1 MMFIVVSSGRCAT
14 FFFFQAEDGIRDKLV
29 TGVQTCAL
37 PIFLGDVVGKPGRR
51 AVVESVPHL
60 LATAGADF
68 VIANCEN
75 ASGGVGVDPR
85 AASELLKAGVD
96 VLTSGNHIWAK
107 RDIVEYL
114 RDSDVLLRPLNF
126 VAGSPGR
133 GFTVKRSRSGVEVA
147 VVNLIG
153 RVFMGNYDCPFRA
166 VDGALE
172 TLRARARVVLVDM
185 HGEATSEKVAMGWYL
200 DGRVSAVIGSHTHV
214 QTADER
220 ILPHGTAYLS
230 DAGMCGPRD
239 SVIGVKRELVLDR
252 FLTQMP
258 TRFEVATGPAL
269 LQGALVDV
277 DEGSGRA
284 TAIQR
289 IQQTVDV

>member
-1 MMFIVVSSGRCAT
+1 
-14 FFFFQAEDGIRDKLV
+14 
-29 TGVQTCAL
+29 
-37 PIFLGDVVGKPGRR
+37 
-51 AVVESVPHL
+51 
-60 LATAGADF
+60 
-68 VIANCEN
+68 
-75 ASGGVGVDPR
+75 
-85 AASELLKAGVD
+85 
-96 VLTSGNHIWAK
+96 
-107 RDIVEYL
+107 
-114 RDSDVLLRPLNF
+114 
-126 VAGSPGR
+126 
-133 GFTVKRSRSGVEVA
+133 
-147 VVNLIG
+147 
-153 RVFMGNYDCPFRA
+153 
-166 VDGALE
+166 
-172 TLRARARVVLVDM
+172 M

-220 ILPHGTAYLS
+220 ILPRGTAYLS

>member
-1 MMFIVVSSGRCAT
+1 MR
-14 FFFFQAEDGIRDKLV
+14 L
-29 TGVQTCAL
+29 L
-37 PIFLGDVVGKPGRR
+37 YLGDIVGKPGRR

-60 LATAGADF
+60 VANERVDL
-68 VIANCEN
+68 VVANCEN

-107 RDIVEYL
+107 RDIVDYL

-126 VAGSPGR
+126 VPGSPGR
-133 GFTVKRSRSGVEVA
+133 GITVKLSRSGVAVG

-153 RVFMGNYDCPFRA
+153 RVFMNNYDDPFRA
-166 VDGALE
+166 ADTALAA
-172 TLRARARVVLVDM
+172 LAGRASVVVVDM

-200 DGRVSAVIGSHTHV
+200 DGRASVVVGSHTHV

-220 ILPHGTAYLS
+220 ILPQGTAYLT

-239 SVIGVKRELVLDR
+239 SVIGVKRDLVIQR

-258 TRFEVATGPAL
+258 TRFEVASGPAL
-269 LQGALVDV
+269 LQGAIVDV
-277 DEGSGRA
+277 DEQSGRA
-284 TAIQR
+284 TAITR
-289 IQQTVDV
+289 LQQTIEV

>member
-1 MMFIVVSSGRCAT
+1 M
-14 FFFFQAEDGIRDKLV
+14 
-29 TGVQTCAL
+29 
-37 PIFLGDVVGKPGRR
+37 FLGDVVGKPGRK
-51 AVVESVPHL
+51 AVVDAVPHL
-60 LATAGADF
+60 IATSGVDF

-85 AASELLKAGVD
+85 AASELLQVGVD

-126 VAGSPGR
+126 APMTPGR
-133 GFTVKRSRSGVEVA
+133 GVTVKRSRSGVDVA

-153 RVFMGNYDCPFRA
+153 RVFMGLYDCPFRA
-166 VDGALE
+166 VDAALE
-172 TLRARARVVLVDM
+172 SLRSRTRIVIVDM
-185 HGEATSEKVAMGWYL
+185 HAEATSEKVAMGWHL
-200 DGRVSAVIGSHTHV
+200 DGRVTAVLGSHTHV

-220 ILPHGTAYLS
+220 VLPQGTAYLT

-239 SVIGVKRELVLDR
+239 SVIGVKRDLVIQR

-258 TRFEVATGPAL
+258 TRFEVASGPAL
-269 LQGALVDV
+269 LQGALIDV

-284 TAIQR
+284 RSITR
-289 IQQTVDV
+289 IQQTVEV

>member
-1 MMFIVVSSGRCAT
+1 MRV
-14 FFFFQAEDGIRDKLV
+14 L
-29 TGVQTCAL
+29 
-37 PIFLGDVVGKPGRR
+37 FLGDVVGKPGRR
-51 AVVESVPHL
+51 AVVESTPHL
-60 LATAGADF
+60 IATESLDF

-107 RDIVEYL
+107 RDVVDYL
-114 RDSDVLLRPLNF
+114 RDSDVLIRPLNF
-126 VAGSPGR
+126 APGVPGR
-133 GFTVKRSRSGVEVA
+133 GWTVRPSRSGVPIA

-153 RVFMGNYDCPFRA
+153 RVFMNNYDCPFRA
-166 VDGALE
+166 ADAALE
-172 TLRARARVVLVDM
+172 TIGARARVVIVDM
-185 HGEATSEKVAMGWYL
+185 HAEATSEKAAMGWHL
-200 DGRVSAVIGSHTHV
+200 DGRVSAVVGSHTHV

-220 ILPHGTAYLS
+220 VLPDGTAYLT

-258 TRFEVATGPAL
+258 TRFEVATGPAM
-269 LQGALVDV
+269 LQGAIIDV
-277 DEGSGRA
+277 DEATGRA
-284 TAIQR
+284 RAITR
-289 IQQTVDV
+289 VQQTVEV